1 MEQSFLGSRF
11 NSMSLGKINNNDRNV
26 IRKKKRRTNHF
37 LNFVMLMLD
46 KFFLT
51 RRLQI
56 TTPNVNIYACHRLI
70 LIGIFHASSYLNDT
84 IFFAKIIHENPT
96 DKLIATKLFGHT
108 LFILDYNVF

>member
-1 MEQSFLGSRF
+1 
-11 NSMSLGKINNNDRNV
+11 
-26 IRKKKRRTNHF
+26 
-37 LNFVMLMLD
+37 MLMLD

-84 IFFAKIIHENPT
+84 IFFAKINHENPT

-108 LFILDYNVF
+108 LFTLDYNVF